1 MNRIL
6 LQNIHTFGG
15 VLILRLMS
23 AFFSRCPLYPNWTL
37 VYFGKLR
44 GLPYVETYI
53 TRRAPL
59 RRQVK
64 MDRERLGMVSST
76 VSGCQF
82 VAPSCSLGDVG
93 DATKFR
99 SELILIN
106 CVAVRN

>member
-1 MNRIL
+1 
-6 LQNIHTFGG
+6 
-15 VLILRLMS
+15 
-23 AFFSRCPLYPNWTL
+23 
-37 VYFGKLR
+37 
-44 GLPYVETYI
+44 
-53 TRRAPL
+53 
-59 RRQVK
+59 

-106 CVAVRN
+106 CVDLRQEVCSSFTSKGVGTNQTKNLYPSCFRSSVDKQTKFAQRLDYGNEDKISEDTFSEKV

>member
-1 MNRIL
+1 
-6 LQNIHTFGG
+6 
-15 VLILRLMS
+15 
-23 AFFSRCPLYPNWTL
+23 
-37 VYFGKLR
+37 
-44 GLPYVETYI
+44 
-53 TRRAPL
+53 
-59 RRQVK
+59 

-106 CVAVRN
+106 CVAVRNWFAVGGV